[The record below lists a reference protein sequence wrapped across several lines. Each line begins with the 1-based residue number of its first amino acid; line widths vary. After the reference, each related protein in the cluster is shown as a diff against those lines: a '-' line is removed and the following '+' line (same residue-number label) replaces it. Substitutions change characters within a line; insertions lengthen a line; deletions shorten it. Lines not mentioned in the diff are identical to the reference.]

1 MEVGDLMDIFNEY
14 FPQLLVVIIGA
25 SLAYFYGRKNNNYVN
40 FHSKA
45 KENIEDLLEPMY
57 FRLKDI
63 ISIDDK
69 YERELKLDK
78 WLNDYTPYEVPIHK
92 LGDKSLIEKFI
103 KIREMFQNLSE
114 KRLETEEEFYKGL
127 KDFHNN
133 LERQYWSIFN
143 SLYKDY
149 IWYNRILNT
158 HFTYRVFLE
167 CIRYIRNFSQ
177 FLLII
182 SGITIFLGM
191 YFRILKESNHFDDL
205 YLIPYDLMVLAVF
218 TVGLSLALMV
228 LIEWFIPG
236 KLSFLMEKKI
246 GESVLK
252 TSKKL
257 LKFFK
262 GIFKN

>member
-1 MEVGDLMDIFNEY
+1 MELGDLMDFFKEY
-14 FPQLLVVIIGA
+14 FPFLVAITGA
-25 SLAYFYGRKNNNYVN
+25 SLAYLYGRRNNNYVN

-69 YERELKLDK
+69 YERELKLGK

-92 LGDKSLIEKFI
+92 LGDKSLIQKFL
-103 KIREMFQNLSE
+103 KIRGMFQNLSG

-127 KDFHNN
+127 KDLHDN

-149 IWYNRILNT
+149 YWYNRILNT
-158 HFTYRVFLE
+158 HFTYRIILE
-167 CIRYIRNFSQ
+167 CVRHIRNFSQ
-177 FLLII
+177 FFFFI
-182 SGITIFLGM
+182 SGLTIFLAV
-191 YFRILKESNHFDDL
+191 YFRLLKEFNYFDDL
-205 YLIPYDLMVLAVF
+205 NLIPYDLSVLAVF
-218 TVGLSLALMV
+218 TFGMSGILMV
-228 LIEWFIPG
+228 FCEFFIPG
-236 KLSFLMEKKI
+236 KLTSLMERVENILIIFKR
-246 GESVLK
+246 
-252 TSKKL
+252 L

-262 GIFKN
+262 RIFIN